1 MKNSA
6 ADIPILPEHEIYQ
19 HIFKNTGTVIFIA
32 EEDYTIS
39 ATNLAGRHY
48 YGISEKK
55 LINTKLWLE
64 ILPAEDREKILFFM
78 KNHEKTNC
86 ICEKY
91 ECILTDKNNDKFH
104 ISKNISPIPNTGRFV
119 ISIVD
124 ITDRKKAELA
134 LKESQKLASFY
145 EYHDH
150 LTHLPNRELF
160 LSRLEM
166 EMRGARR
173 RGKYLAVLCI
183 GLDRLKAVN
192 EIYGPSNGDMIL
204 KDLSYSLKNL
214 YRNDDF
220 ISRFEGDKF
229 MVLLADLKST
239 EHVLHIVD
247 KTLNIF
253 REPVAVCGDE
263 ITLSASI
270 GVSIYPCDGKTAESL
285 TKNAET
291 AMFMAKEKRRGGYQL
306 FDQGMHD
313 IIENKFRLT
322 QEMIDGIEKNEFV
335 PFYQPKV
342 DSNGV
347 LAGMEALV
355 RWNNPKRGLLM
366 PLAFIGLAENN
377 GLIVDIGYQ
386 MIKKV
391 CCQIKEWE
399 NKGFAGLQVAV
410 NLSPVQF
417 QQSDL
422 IPKIKQTLKET
433 DIPASCLEF
442 EITESGIIQNEDQ
455 AIAKLRE
462 LLKTGVDIAIDD
474 FGTGYSSL
482 YRLQDYPVTRLK
494 IDKSFMD
501 KIHSNPKTSTIT
513 TSIIQL
519 AHKLGFKVVAEG
531 IEHHRQFKLLKSHLC
546 DYFQGFFFDQPL
558 HPEVIEKNWLFM
570 NP

>member
-6 ADIPILPEHEIYQ
+6 ADIPMLPEHEIYQ

-32 EEDYTIS
+32 EKDSTVS
-39 ATNLAGRHY
+39 ATNLDGRHY
-48 YGISEKK
+48 YGFPEAR
-55 LINTKLWLE
+55 LINSKLWLE
-64 ILPAEDREKILFFM
+64 LLTKEDRDKILYFM
-78 KNHEKTNC
+78 ENHEKNEC

-91 ECILTDKNNDKFH
+91 ECVVTDKNDDKFY
-104 ISKNISPIPNTGRFV
+104 ISKNISPIPNSARFV

-124 ITDRKKAELA
+124 ITEQKKAELA

-150 LTHLPNRELF
+150 LTQLPNRELF
-160 LSRLEM
+160 VSRLDM
-166 EMRGARR
+166 EMRGAKR

-183 GLDRLKAVN
+183 GLDRLKAIN
-192 EIYGPSNGDMIL
+192 EIYGPANGDMIL
-204 KDLSYSLKNL
+204 KDIGYSLKNL

-229 MVLLADLKST
+229 MVLLSDLKT
-239 EHVLHIVD
+239 TDHVIHIVN

-253 REPVAVCGDE
+253 RDPVAVCGDE

-270 GVSIYPCDGKTAESL
+270 GVSIYPSDGKTAESL

-313 IIENKFRLT
+313 VIENKFRLT
-322 QEMIDGIEKNEFV
+322 QEMYEGIEREEFV
-335 PFYQPKV
+335 PYYQPKV
-342 DSNGV
+342 DSNGA

-355 RWNNPKRGLLM
+355 RWNNPKRGMLM
-366 PLAFIGLAENN
+366 PLEFIALAEDN
-377 GLIVDIGYQ
+377 GMIVEIGYH
-386 MIKKV
+386 MIRKV
-391 CCQIKEWE
+391 CSQIKNWE
-399 NKGFAGLQVAV
+399 SRGSSDLQVAV

-417 QQSDL
+417 QQPDL
-422 IPKIKQTLKET
+422 IPTIKQMLKET
-433 DIPASCLEF
+433 GLRPSSLEF
-442 EITESGIIQNEDQ
+442 EITESGIMQNEDQ
-455 AIAKLRE
+455 AIEKLRE
-462 LLKTGVDIAIDD
+462 LLDIGVDIAIDD

-494 IDKSFMD
+494 IDKSFLE

-558 HPEVIEKNWLFM
+558 HPEIIEKNWLFI